1 MDLINNRILGI
12 DPGLETT
19 GISVIDISDTSS
31 YEIIYCDCIITS
43 KNKKIPQRLSE
54 IYMGINEVIKKYK
67 PFSLA
72 IEELFFAANVKTA
85 MNVGQARGTALLAG
99 YLNNM
104 DIYEYTPLEIKQ
116 AIVGY
121 GRATK
126 DQIKYMVKI
135 ILKIKENNSII
146 SKKDDAWDSLAIAV
160 CHANSNNYNKKIKKM
175 V

>member
-19 GISVIDISDTSS
+19 GVSVIDISNSSS
-31 YEIIYCDCIITS
+31 YKIIYCDCIFTS

-54 IYMGINEVIKKYK
+54 IYAGINDVIQRYK
-67 PFSLA
+67 PSSLA

-104 DIYEYTPLEIKQ
+104 EIFEYTPLEIKQ

-121 GRATK
+121 GRASK

-135 ILKIKENNSII
+135 ILKIKENNTI

-160 CHANSNNYNKKIKKM
+160 CHANSNNFNKKIKKL

>member
-1 MDLINNRILGI
+1 MDLKNNRILGI

-19 GISVIDISDTSS
+19 GISVIDISASLFK
-31 YEIIYCDCIITS
+31 ILYCDCIITS

-54 IYMGINEVIKKYK
+54 IFTKINKIINEYK
-67 PFSLA
+67 PICLA

-99 YLNNM
+99 YLNKM
-104 DIYEYTPLEIKQ
+104 EIFEYTPLEIKQ

-126 DQIKYMVKI
+126 EQIKYMIKI
-135 ILKIKENNSII
+135 ILKIKEADHIP
-146 SKKDDAWDSLAIAV
+146 KKDDAWDSLAIAV
-160 CHANSNNYNKKIKKM
+160 CHANSSNFNKKIKISG
-175 V
+175 

>member
-19 GISVIDISDTSS
+19 GVSVIDISNSSS
-31 YEIIYCDCIITS
+31 YKIIYCDCILTS

-54 IYMGINEVIKKYK
+54 IYAGINDVIRRYK
-67 PFSLA
+67 PSSLA

-104 DIYEYTPLEIKQ
+104 EIFEYTPLEIKQ

-121 GRATK
+121 GRASK

-135 ILKIKENNSII
+135 ILKIKENNTI

-160 CHANSNNYNKKIKKM
+160 CHANSNNFNKKIKKL